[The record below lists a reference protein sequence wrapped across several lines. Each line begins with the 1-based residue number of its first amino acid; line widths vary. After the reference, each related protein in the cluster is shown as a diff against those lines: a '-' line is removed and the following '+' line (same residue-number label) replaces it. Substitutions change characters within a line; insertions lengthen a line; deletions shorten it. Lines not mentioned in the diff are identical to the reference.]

1 MQGHNLPWMS
11 SNKNAK
17 LAELTG
23 QWQPYIEVMPMCA
36 DVSYTLYAKSSIS
49 IEEMMHNL
57 DML

>member
-1 MQGHNLPWMS
+1 MS

-23 QWQPYIEVMPMCA
+23 QWQPYIEVMPMRP